1 MRFWQFL
8 RRQSI
13 AVWIVA
19 IFLFTILPVN
29 WMLISGTQNYI
40 QSVQTLTVSSVQ
52 SLIDLYVLDI
62 DDKVELADRFLFSCE
77 QSDTNFIT
85 VLQNRQDDH
94 YTMSSAAVVRS
105 FDSNLTLNS
114 IDGCYFLLNPQ
125 RNPIIVGNG
134 LTTDEKKEVQFF
146 LQNDLIYEPQRFW
159 QYITI
164 DGLDYLMRVYHQN
177 GIYYGSLIALQPLL
191 MEIRK
196 NLEIDYL
203 ELDFFPETLIADEM
217 LERDPF
223 VLCGSSSRTELV
235 LRIRLD
241 KEAIY
246 RDLPLIRRIGI
257 VFSFICLLILSVL
270 LVAFHFLLVRPLKLI
285 SHALNHLEHGEQE
298 YRMTTRFNGAELI
311 GISNSFN
318 RMADQIY
325 HLKIES
331 YETELEKNR
340 VMLRNIQLQVRPHF
354 LLNIFHLIFSMAQI
368 GNFAGIQKMTL
379 YLSSYFR
386 HMFAKDD
393 MHSLEVELKLVRGYL
408 EVLEVQ
414 YPDCFE
420 AEFTVDS
427 RLLNVPVPTMILHN
441 LLENIAKYTISVGN
455 FIEITIRAY
464 LRDRV
469 LCLEVEDDGAGMD
482 QSILQ
487 EIQAGNPVDKQDGRH
502 IGLYNMGK
510 RLKLFCTEEA
520 RLEVESELGAGTLV
534 RILLPESYYGKW
546 MRELEDG
553 EEGSV

>member
-1 MRFWQFL
+1 MRLWQFL

-77 QSDTNFIT
+77 QSETNFIT

-146 LQNDLIYEPQRFW
+146 LQNDLVYEPQRFW

-191 MEIRK
+191 VEIRK

-257 VFSFICLLILSVL
+257 VFSL
-270 LVAFHFLLVRPLKLI
+270 
-285 SHALNHLEHGEQE
+285 
-298 YRMTTRFNGAELI
+298 
-311 GISNSFN
+311 
-318 RMADQIY
+318 
-325 HLKIES
+325 
-331 YETELEKNR
+331 
-340 VMLRNIQLQVRPHF
+340 
-354 LLNIFHLIFSMAQI
+354 
-368 GNFAGIQKMTL
+368 
-379 YLSSYFR
+379 YFR

-393 MHSLEVELKLVRGYL
+393 LHSLEVELKLVRGYL

-427 RLLNVPVPTMILHN
+427 RLLNVPVPTIILHN

-487 EIQAGNPVDKQDGRH
+487 EIQSGNPVDKQDGRH

>member
-1 MRFWQFL
+1 MRLWQFL

-77 QSDTNFIT
+77 QSETNFIT

-146 LQNDLIYEPQRFW
+146 LQNDLVYEPQRFW

-191 MEIRK
+191 VEIRK

-257 VFSFICLLILSVL
+257 VFSL
-270 LVAFHFLLVRPLKLI
+270 
-285 SHALNHLEHGEQE
+285 
-298 YRMTTRFNGAELI
+298 
-311 GISNSFN
+311 
-318 RMADQIY
+318 
-325 HLKIES
+325 
-331 YETELEKNR
+331 
-340 VMLRNIQLQVRPHF
+340 
-354 LLNIFHLIFSMAQI
+354 
-368 GNFAGIQKMTL
+368 
-379 YLSSYFR
+379 YFR

-393 MHSLEVELKLVRGYL
+393 LHSLEVELKLVRGYL

-427 RLLNVPVPTMILHN
+427 RLLNVPVPTIILHN

-482 QSILQ
+482 QSIL
-487 EIQAGNPVDKQDGRH
+487 
-502 IGLYNMGK
+502 
-510 RLKLFCTEEA
+510 
-520 RLEVESELGAGTLV
+520 
-534 RILLPESYYGKW
+534 
-546 MRELEDG
+546 
-553 EEGSV
+553 